1 MNNNKKN
8 EDLINNIKQK
18 SNNFKDIIPRE
29 ELGLSGNGT
38 GNRWCNAIFIYTV
51 IYLNSR
57 NFRTFNNNI
66 DKDIDIDEDKITKFR
81 ENFKE
86 KHKEDIEKQVINKNS
101 IIGIMIHSIN
111 DNKETRPISSKI
123 KRELKNKGCTMCGS
137 HNETVIDHK
146 NDLYNDKK
154 VLNVNDQTVDDFQ
167 ILCNHC
173 NLLKRQISIDE
184 KKNKKIYSAKNLDR
198 FQIYDFE
205 FPWEKIYFDVTNKDI
220 KNCSLWYDPIEFQRK
235 IRFYELYTLPIVKQI
250 KLMNPVQ

>member
-1 MNNNKKN
+1 MDKNKKKR

-18 SNNFKDIIPRE
+18 SNNFKDIIPME

-38 GNRWCNAIFIYTV
+38 GNRWCNGIFIYTV
-51 IYLNSR
+51 IYLNLR

-66 DKDIDIDEDKITKFR
+66 DIDIDEDKITEFR

-86 KHKEDIEKQVINKNS
+86 KHKEDIEKHVINKNS
-101 IIGIMIHSIN
+101 IIGIMIHTIN
-111 DNKETRPISSKI
+111 DNKETRPISSEI
-123 KRELKNKGCTMCGS
+123 REKFKDKHCVQCGS
-137 HNETVIDHK
+137 SCGIVIDHK

-154 VLNVNDQTVDDFQ
+154 VLNVNTQTVDDFQ
-167 ILCNHC
+167 VLCTHC

-198 FQIYDFE
+198 FKIYDFE
-205 FPWEKIYFDVTNKDI
+205 FPWEKIYFDITNKDI
-220 KNCSLWYDPIEFQRK
+220 KNCSFWYDPIEFQRK